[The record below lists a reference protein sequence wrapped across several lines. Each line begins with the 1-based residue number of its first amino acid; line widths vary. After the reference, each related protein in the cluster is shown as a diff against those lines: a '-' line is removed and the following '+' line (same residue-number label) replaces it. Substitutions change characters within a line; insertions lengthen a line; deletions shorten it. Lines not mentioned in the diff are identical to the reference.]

1 MGTKILTDCPKCSKR
16 MRIPINYVGT
26 VRCPKCK
33 FQFDKISKLDSET
46 IEEEKPEKTNTCIH
60 CGAENDV
67 NSTIPGNY
75 DYFRCRSCDF
85 DSPLSP
91 KVGKTIQKNPWL
103 NHFTIGPTSGVW
115 PISIVGCFLWLL
127 AGITVG
133 MIGIAIGLP
142 YAFIALIAII
152 VVGILNFFFV
162 LFINP
167 AAELVEQTIVS
178 GFKKIKK

>member
-26 VRCPKCK
+26 VGCPKCK
-33 FQFDKISKLDSET
+33 FQFDKIPKSDSET
-46 IEEEKPEKTNTCIH
+46 IDEEKPDKTNTCIH

-67 NSTIPGNY
+67 NSTISENY

-85 DSPLSP
+85 DSPISP
-91 KVGKTIQKNPWL
+91 KVGKTIQKNPW
-103 NHFTIGPTSGVW
+103 FSVGPVSGIW
-115 PISIVGCFLWLL
+115 AESIEGCFLFLF

-133 MIGIAIGLP
+133 L
-142 YAFIALIAII
+142 F
-152 VVGILNFFFV
+152 GILMLGEDFISMGAVIILWGIFQFFVV

-178 GFKKIKK
+178 GLKKIKK

>member
-1 MGTKILTDCPKCSKR
+1 MGTKLLIDCPKCSKR
-16 MRIPINYVGT
+16 MRIPVNYFGA

-33 FQFDKISKLDSET
+33 FQFDKISKSDPES
-46 IEEEKPEKTNTCIH
+46 IVDEKPDKTNTCIH

-91 KVGKTIQKNPWL
+91 KVGKTIQKNPW
-103 NHFTIGPTSGVW
+103 FSVVPGSGIW
-115 PISIVGCFLWLL
+115 AESIVGCFLFLL
-127 AGITVG
+127 AGIIVG
-133 MIGIAIGLP
+133 LFGASMQ
-142 YAFIALIAII
+142 YET
-152 VVGILNFFFV
+152 FFV
-162 LFINP
+162 MGVIIILWGIYQFFVVLFLNP

>member
-16 MRIPINYVGT
+16 MKIPINYVGT

-33 FQFDKISKLDSET
+33 FQFDKIPKSDSKT
-46 IEEEKPEKTNTCIH
+46 IDEEKPDKTNTCIH
-60 CGAENDV
+60 CGAENEV
-67 NSTIPGNY
+67 HPNIPGKY

-85 DSPLSP
+85 DSPLSS
-91 KVGKTIQKNPWL
+91 KVEIRKKNKPW
-103 NHFTIGPTSGVW
+103 FSVVPGSGIW
-115 PISIVGCFLWLL
+115 AESIVGCFLFLF

-133 MIGIAIGLP
+133 LFGISMQVEP
-142 YAFIALIAII
+142 IALAGGGLFLW
-152 VVGILNFFFV
+152 GIYQFFNV

-178 GFKKIKK
+178 GLKKIKK

>member
-1 MGTKILTDCPKCSKR
+1 

-67 NSTIPGNY
+67 NSTTPENY
-75 DYFRCRSCDF
+75 DYIRCRSCDF
-85 DSPLSP
+85 DSPISP
-91 KVGKTIQKNPWL
+91 EVGKTIQKNPW
-103 NHFTIGPTSGVW
+103 FSVVPGSGIW
-115 PISIVGCFLWLL
+115 AESIVGCFLFLFAGIIVGLFGISMQVEPIAL
-127 AGITVG
+127 AGG
-133 MIGIAIGLP
+133 GLFLWGI
-142 YAFIALIAII
+142 YQ
-152 VVGILNFFFV
+152 FFNV

-178 GFKKIKK
+178 GLKKIKK

>member
-33 FQFDKISKLDSET
+33 FQFDKIPKSDPESVVD
-46 IEEEKPEKTNTCIH
+46 EKPDKTNTCIH

-67 NSTIPGNY
+67 NSTVSENY

-85 DSPLSP
+85 DSPISP
-91 KVGKTIQKNPWL
+91 EVGKTIQKKSWFRVVP
-103 NHFTIGPTSGVW
+103 GSGIW
-115 PISIVGCFLWLL
+115 AESIEGCFLFLFT
-127 AGITVG
+127 G
-133 MIGIAIGLP
+133 
-142 YAFIALIAII
+142 II
-152 VVGILNFFFV
+152 VGLFGASMQYENIFVIGAMIILWGILNFFVV
-162 LFINP
+162 LFLNP

>member
-1 MGTKILTDCPKCSKR
+1 MGTKILIDCPKCSKR

-26 VRCPKCK
+26 VGCPKCK
-33 FQFDKISKLDSET
+33 FQFDKIPKSDSET
-46 IEEEKPEKTNTCIH
+46 IDEEKPDKTNTCIH

-67 NSTIPGNY
+67 NSTIPENY

-103 NHFTIGPTSGVW
+103 SVLPSDVW
-115 PISIVGCFLWLL
+115 PKSIRGCFIFLF
-127 AGITVG
+127 AGITIG
-133 MIGIAIGLP
+133 M
-142 YAFIALIAII
+142 F
-152 VVGILNFFFV
+152 GILMGNVFAFYAAPWIILLAISQFFV
-162 LFINP
+162 VLFLNP

-178 GFKKIKK
+178 GLKKIKK

>member
-1 MGTKILTDCPKCSKR
+1 MGTKLLIDCPKCSKR
-16 MRIPINYVGT
+16 MRIPVNYFGA

-33 FQFDKISKLDSET
+33 FQFDKVSKSDPES
-46 IEEEKPEKTNTCIH
+46 IGGEKTDKTNTCIH

-67 NSTIPGNY
+67 NSTIPENY

-91 KVGKTIQKNPWL
+91 KVRKTIQKSPWL
-103 NHFTIGPTSGVW
+103 QHFSIGPTTGVW

-133 MIGIAIGLP
+133 MIGITIGLP
-142 YAFIALIAII
+142 YAFFALLGII

-167 AAELVEQTIVS
+167 AAELVEQSIVS
-178 GFKKIKK
+178 ELKKFKK